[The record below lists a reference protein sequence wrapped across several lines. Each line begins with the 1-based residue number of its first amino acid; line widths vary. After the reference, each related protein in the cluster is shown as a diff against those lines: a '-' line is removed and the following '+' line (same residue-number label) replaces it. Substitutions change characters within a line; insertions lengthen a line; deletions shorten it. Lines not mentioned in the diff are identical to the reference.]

1 MITHRVFAGFRGRPG
16 HEHDPGL
23 VGSDK
28 VRVIRV
34 LFKPIGSLLV
44 PVGDLGSEPVG
55 FIRVGFRVFLF
66 VVKEE
71 FIDVEGVIVVGV
83 VMAGRRRMEELFEH
97 AVGLGELARGVV
109 VEVFADLDEVL
120 LRSPESSGSDRATK
134 DDDGEHQAEDCDLA
148 VAESSL
154 DLSRSLG
161 SQTLVYHCF
170 LKLP

>member
-1 MITHRVFAGFRGRPG
+1 MITHRVFARFRGRPG

-55 FIRVGFRVFLF
+55 FIWVGFRVVLF
-66 VVKEE
+66 VVNEE

-83 VMAGRRRMEELFEH
+83 VVDGRGRLELFEH
-97 AVGLGELARGVV
+97 AVGLGELAGGLVIEVV
-109 VEVFADLDEVL
+109 TDLDEVL
-120 LRSPESSGSDRATK
+120 LRGPESSSSDRATQ
-134 DDDGEHQAEDCDLA
+134 DDDGEHEAEDCDLA

-170 LKLP
+170 LQMP